1 MISFASIRLLGVVS
15 VLVLASL
22 SIGPAHAGDCSG
34 TVGGLS
40 RTYNLNKGTGFLAI
54 RARPTSSS
62 RMIGQ
67 TFNGNTVGIDRRR
80 GNWLYIY
87 DDASNTSGWVFA
99 RYVRRTCDGV

>member
-1 MISFASIRLLGVVS
+1 MQRAISMIIGAG
-15 VLVLASL
+15 LALSL
-22 SIGPAHAGDCSG
+22 SLLSVGPVFAGDCSG
-34 TVGGLS
+34 TIGGLS
-40 RTYNLNKGTGFLAI
+40 RTYNFNKGTGFLAI